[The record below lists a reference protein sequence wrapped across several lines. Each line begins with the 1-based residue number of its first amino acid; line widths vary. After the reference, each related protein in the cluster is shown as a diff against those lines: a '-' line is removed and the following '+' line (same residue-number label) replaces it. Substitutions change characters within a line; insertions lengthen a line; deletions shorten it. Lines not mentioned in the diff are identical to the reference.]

1 MGRLGSIKFSRSGN
15 KCNEPMQLQVKG
27 IKEDAEATFL
37 GVQIKFSICYHPI
50 CMWILETDFMRHYLG
65 TSTFT

>member
-1 MGRLGSIKFSRSGN
+1 
-15 KCNEPMQLQVKG
+15 MQLQVKG
-27 IKEDAEATFL
+27 IREDAEATFL

-50 CMWILETDFMRHYLG
+50 CMWILETDFMKHYLS